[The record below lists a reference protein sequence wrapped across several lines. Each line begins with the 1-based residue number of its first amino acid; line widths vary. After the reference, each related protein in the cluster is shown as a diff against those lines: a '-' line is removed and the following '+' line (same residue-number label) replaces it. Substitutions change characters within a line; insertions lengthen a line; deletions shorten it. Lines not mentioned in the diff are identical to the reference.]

1 MSCEREDGWGEFD
14 ESTLD
19 DGIPDDVC
27 YFTNPAYPTDADTLR
42 ILAIGNSYTEDATTY
57 LDSLVI
63 HAGIDPQRVCLYQ
76 AVTASATFET
86 WVNIYTSD
94 SSVTLTRR
102 VGKVKML
109 EHGTLQ
115 ELLRQPW
122 NVIVVQ
128 QASNQS
134 YVWSSYLYLKPFVEL
149 ITSNCLNPQACLAFQ
164 LVWSHTQSE
173 MPYVLQGNIACCQK
187 MIRRYGIDVI
197 IPTGTAIQLARSTTL
212 NAPLYMTR
220 DRWHLHQ
227 GIACYIASC
236 TWFQTLFTPV
246 FSTSVLGNPAV
257 PIGKLDTENLEVKK
271 VGTPRKF
278 DFEPRDHVQLMEE
291 LDLIDFER
299 GTKVSGQKF
308 YYLKNEAVFLE
319 QALIMYTLN
328 VLRKHGFTP
337 FITPD
342 VAKQEILQGIGFN
355 PRGNES
361 NVYCIEDEGTC
372 LVATAE
378 ITLGGYHSEEIL
390 DKSKLP
396 LFYCGLSHC
405 FRREAGAAGQFSKGL
420 YRVHQFDKVEMF
432 VYCAPEDSD
441 KIHEQLR
448 LIEEEIF
455 TGLGLPFHVVDT
467 CTGDLGAP
475 AYRKW
480 DLEAWMPGR
489 NGGEYG
495 EVTSTSNCTDYQ
507 SRRLNVRF
515 KDDDGKNK
523 YVHMLN
529 GTAIAVG
536 RAMLAI
542 FENYQNE
549 DGSITVPEV
558 LVPLCGFD
566 KIGPKKK

>member
-1 MSCEREDGWGEFD
+1 M
-14 ESTLD
+14 LD
-19 DGIPDDVC
+19 YRFIKENLQAVKENIKNRNM
-27 YFTNPAYPTDADTLR
+27 TADADLVVKLYDERTALTTKLQNLQQKR
-42 ILAIGNSYTEDATTY
+42 NANAASMKQKLDAETRQKY
-57 LDSLVI
+57 IEEGKALKDEIAQAQKELEEKEQLLDEAARKI
-63 HAGIDPQRVCLYQ
+63 PNMA
-76 AVTASATFET
+76 
-86 WVNIYTSD
+86 
-94 SSVTLTRR
+94 
-102 VGKVKML
+102 
-109 EHGTLQ
+109 
-115 ELLRQPW
+115 
-122 NVIVVQ
+122 
-128 QASNQS
+128 
-134 YVWSSYLYLKPFVEL
+134 
-149 ITSNCLNPQACLAFQ
+149 NP
-164 LVWSHTQSE
+164 E
-173 MPYVLQGNIACCQK
+173 
-187 MIRRYGIDVI
+187 
-197 IPTGTAIQLARSTTL
+197 
-212 NAPLYMTR
+212 
-220 DRWHLHQ
+220 
-227 GIACYIASC
+227 
-236 TWFQTLFTPV
+236 
-246 FSTSVLGNPAV
+246 V
-257 PIGKLDTENLEVKK
+257 PIGKVDTENLEVKK

-278 DFEPRDHVQLMEE
+278 DFKPKDHVQLGEA
-291 LDLIDFER
+291 LGLIDFDR
-299 GTKVSGQKF
+299 GTKVSGPKF

-319 QALIMYTLN
+319 QALIMYALN
-328 VLRKHGFTP
+328 ILRKHNFTT

-378 ITLGGYHSEEIL
+378 ITLGGYHSGEIL

-405 FRREAGAAGQFSKGL
+405 FRREAGAAGHFSKGL

-432 VYCAPEDSD
+432 VYSLPEESD

-455 TGLGLPFHVVDT
+455 TGLGIPFRVVDT

-489 NGGEYG
+489 ADEEHPEGDWG

-507 SRRLNVRF
+507 ARRLNVKYR
-515 KDDDGKNK
+515 DDDGKNK

-542 FENYQNE
+542 LENYQNA
-549 DGSITVPEV
+549 TVQLQFRRHSFPSAA
-558 LVPLCGFD
+558 LTR
-566 KIGPKKK
+566 